1 MLKNVLKDNEGEISS
16 LRKQV
21 LQAKEDG
28 KTEFRN
34 FDAFLYELGGCFADG
49 FNDWLHL
56 VKASFL
62 DLELSQISIDAATQ
76 TPTRSVEPEDTD
88 ELFKA
93 NPIPNTQGDGETAL
107 QDE

>member
-1 MLKNVLKDNEGEISS
+1 MFKDKEGEISS

-21 LQAKEDG
+21 FQAKEDG

-34 FDAFLYELGGCFADG
+34 SNAFLYELDDCFVDG
-49 FNDWLHL
+49 FNDCLQQ

-62 DLELSQISIDAATQ
+62 DLELSQISIDTVAQ
-76 TPTRSVEPEDTD
+76 TPAKSIELEGTD

-93 NPIPNTQGDGETAL
+93 DPTLDAQGDGETAL